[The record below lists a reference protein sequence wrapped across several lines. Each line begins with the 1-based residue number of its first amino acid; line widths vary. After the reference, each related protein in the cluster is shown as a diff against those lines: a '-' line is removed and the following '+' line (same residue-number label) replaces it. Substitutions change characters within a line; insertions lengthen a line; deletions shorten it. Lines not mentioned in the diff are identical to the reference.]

1 MLDVWLFPL
10 DRGDLDECLSRDE
23 RDRAARFRFA
33 RDRQRFVARRGQLRR
48 LLGEYLAC
56 SPGEIAFD
64 DNAFGKPMVRGA
76 GDLKFS
82 ASHSGDLGLCV
93 IAQGTDVGCDLERR
107 QPHLADPGAAER
119 LFAPDEKRALAA
131 LPSAQWTEGFFNCWT
146 RKEAYVKALGLGL
159 SHPLDG
165 FEVSLAPG
173 ARAALLSGAQ
183 CAMHAFAP
191 DADHHAAVVALDPAQ
206 GMATPRWLL

>member
-1 MLDVWLFPL
+1 MLDVWLFAL
-10 DRGDLDECLSRDE
+10 DHADFGASLSPDE

-48 LLGEYLAC
+48 LLGDYLAR
-56 SPGEIAFD
+56 PAADIAFD
-64 DNAFGKPMVRGA
+64 HNAFGKPTVRGA
-76 GDLKFS
+76 GDLSFS
-82 ASHSGDLGLCV
+82 TSHSGTLGLCV
-93 IAQGTDVGCDLERR
+93 VAHGTEVGCDLERR
-107 QPHLADPGAAER
+107 QPHLADRATAKH
-119 LFAPDEKRALAA
+119 LFAPGEQRALAT
-131 LPSAQWTEGFFNCWT
+131 LPAEQWIEGFFNCWT

-165 FEVSLAPG
+165 FEVSLAPD
-173 ARAALLSGAQ
+173 APATLLSGAD

-191 DADHHAAVVALDPAQ
+191 DADHHAAIVALDPAQ